1 MSVPGRIARSSRA
14 RDVAWPVCLCL
25 ALLAA
30 CRMPPLPAAPEVPAP
45 APPRPELSVLSVT
58 GGGTMYPAF
67 MPGVHHYAA
76 RCGAADDDRVPR
88 TVSVTAEAR
97 QPGTRLTLLRADPA
111 ANAAATGRLAVQVTV
126 AAGRDIA
133 IEVSNAAGTAIYVVH
148 CLPADLPDIRIVT
161 KRPGV
166 SDGLLLV
173 SAFCCGHDH
182 AAVVDNNG
190 VPRFHHR
197 SGPNFRRHANGPLID
212 GRRVHYSDAVGRGI
226 RLFDDDFALIRTVS
240 TVAPIPY
247 ADFHDF
253 LFTDEGNYLFISYP
267 ETVRDLSAFT
277 NDLGEPYS
285 SAERMVDSVIQEVT
299 PAGAEVFRWNSWDHL
314 KRADC
319 HFRGSRLSYPH
330 LNSLQLVE
338 GDIVAGLRNCA
349 QVVRIDRSSG
359 SGAIEWQLGG
369 TEPPRSAAT
378 EYLEIVDDPAG
389 EICAPHQP
397 TLTAA
402 GTVVLFDNGNWCHG
416 ARKNEPAFTRVVEYD
431 VSDGARAV
439 FRREYRRPAGHGYSR
454 QAGGVTVLD
463 NGHWLITWGVTAGAT
478 VPAEELV
485 TVSEIDPAT
494 GIALFEMTSEALTY
508 RVYRER
514 ESDVRLPLR
523 LP

>member
-1 MSVPGRIARSSRA
+1 
-14 RDVAWPVCLCL
+14 
-25 ALLAA
+25 
-30 CRMPPLPAAPEVPAP
+30 MPPGQEAAEVPAP
-45 APPRPELSVLSVT
+45 VPPPELSALSVT

-76 RCGAADDDRVPR
+76 RCGAADDDNSVPR
-88 TVSVTAEAR
+88 PASVSAQAR
-97 QPGTRLTLLRADPA
+97 RPGTRLTLLRTDPTA
-111 ANAAATGRLAVQVTV
+111 SAVATGRLAAEVPV
-126 AAGRDIA
+126 AAGHDIA
-133 IEVSNAAGTAIYVVH
+133 IEVSNGAGTATYVVH
-148 CLPADLPDIRIVT
+148 CVTADLADIGVVT
-161 KRPGV
+161 RLAGV
-166 SDGLLLV
+166 SDGLLLL
-173 SAFCCGHDH
+173 SAFCCGHYH

-197 SGPNFRRHANGPLID
+197 GGPNFRRHANGPLLD
-212 GRRVHYSDAVGRGI
+212 GRRVRYSDAVSRRI
-226 RLFDDDFALIRTVS
+226 RLFDDDLVLIRTVS
-240 TVAPIPY
+240 TVAPVPH

-285 SAERMVDSVIQEVT
+285 SEQRMVDSVIQEVT
-299 PAGAEVFRWNSWDHL
+299 PGGVEVFRWNSWHHL

-319 HFRGSRLSYPH
+319 YFRGAKLSYPH
-330 LNSLQLVE
+330 LNSLQLVD

-369 TEPPRSAAT
+369 TAPPRSAAT
-378 EYLEIVDDPAG
+378 EYLEIVNDPAG
-389 EICAPHQP
+389 EMCAPHQP
-397 TLTAA
+397 TMTTA
-402 GTVVLFDNGNWCHG
+402 GTVVVFDNGNLCHG
-416 ARKNEPAFTRVVEYD
+416 ARKNQPPFTRVVEYD

-439 FRREYRRPAGHGYSR
+439 FKRAYRRPAGQGYSR

-463 NGHWLITWGVTAGAT
+463 NGHWLITWGVTVGAT
-478 VPAEELV
+478 VPAEEQV
-485 TVSEIDPAT
+485 TISEVDPAT
-494 GIALFEMTSEALTY
+494 GTALLEMTSEALTY
-508 RVYRER
+508 RVYREP